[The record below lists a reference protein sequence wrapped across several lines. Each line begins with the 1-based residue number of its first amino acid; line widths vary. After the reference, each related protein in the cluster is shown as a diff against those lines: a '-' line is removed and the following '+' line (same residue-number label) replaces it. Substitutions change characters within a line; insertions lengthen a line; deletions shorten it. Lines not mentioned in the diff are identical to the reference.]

1 MTSRLSVAMD
11 LTPLLSFRTGIG
23 LSVAGMWSALD
34 AMADGPRLSAYGL
47 GLRNGSPG
55 PDVPRS
61 LRRIRIPARLA
72 VEAWSRYE
80 YPRIDRW
87 LSPVDVV
94 HTTNYVT
101 PPSRHPTVMTVND
114 LSFIYEPP
122 ADPVVATFPA
132 MLRRAVA
139 RGAHIHVTTRQVA
152 REVDE
157 MLGPGLIDSG
167 RVSVVAFGIPPIGS
181 RGSADPWVDTLI
193 AGRPY
198 VLFIGT
204 DEPRKNLPR
213 LVEAFGRVAREV
225 PELAL
230 VLAGRETDHTA
241 HTAKAI
247 EALGPATASRVLRLG
262 VVDDQAR
269 ASLLRRARVMAY
281 PSTYEGFGFPVL
293 EAMRAGVPV
302 VAADVAV
309 LREVAGGAAVLADPF
324 DSGSLAAAL
333 RLAATDGPARE
344 ALISAGKDRAATF
357 TWEATAAGLNALYH
371 RVADAG
377 GR

>member
-1 MTSRLSVAMD
+1 MTRLSVAID

-23 LSVAGMWSALD
+23 LSVAGMWSALE
-34 AMADGPRLSAYGL
+34 AMADGPALVPYAL
-47 GLRNGSPG
+47 GLRDGAPG
-55 PDVPRS
+55 ADLPGQLQRV
-61 LRRIRIPARLA
+61 RIPARLA

-87 LSPVDVV
+87 LGAADVL

-101 PPSRHPTVMTVND
+101 PPSRLPTVMTVND
-114 LSFIYEPP
+114 LSFIYEAPT
-122 ADPVVATFPA
+122 DPVVATFPA

-157 MLGPGLIDSG
+157 VLGPGLLDAR
-167 RVSVVAFGIPPIGS
+167 RVSVVAFGIPEMGPHGT
-181 RGSADPWVDTLI
+181 ADPRLDAMI

-213 LVEAFGRVAREV
+213 LVQAFGEVAAEV
-225 PELAL
+225 PELVL
-230 VLAGRETDHTA
+230 VLAGRETEHSARTA
-241 HTAKAI
+241 EAI
-247 EALGPATASRVLRLG
+247 GALGPTIASRVLRLG
-262 VVDDQAR
+262 VVAEALR
-269 ASLLRRARVMAY
+269 ASLLANAWVMAY

-309 LREVAGGAAVLADPF
+309 LREVAGGAALLADPF
-324 DSGSLAAAL
+324 DSGRIADEL
-333 RLAATDGPARE
+333 RRAATDGAARQ
-344 ALISAGKDRAATF
+344 ALIVAGKDRAAAF
-357 TWEATAAGLNALYH
+357 TWQATASGLNAVYRH
-371 RVADAG
+371 VAEARVP
-377 GR
+377 